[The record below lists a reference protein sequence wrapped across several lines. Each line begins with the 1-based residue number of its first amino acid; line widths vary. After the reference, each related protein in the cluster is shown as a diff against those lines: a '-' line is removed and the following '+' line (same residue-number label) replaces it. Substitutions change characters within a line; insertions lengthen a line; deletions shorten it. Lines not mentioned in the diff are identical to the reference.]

1 MYEYFFC
8 ASSGT
13 NNSVG
18 AAVPER
24 SEVSLIFYLNP
35 PEQVEESDVMPFE
48 NVINSY
54 PNERIDPV
62 LLQQSAKTPVI
73 DAPSERGCASGQPAG
88 MKRSV
93 PARRAGPPVSFG

>member
-1 MYEYFFC
+1 MSPLNRSAPLYEYFFC

-62 LLQQSAKTPVI
+62 LLSRVRRRRSSMPLRNGDVRRV
-73 DAPSERGCASGQPAG
+73 SQPG
-88 MKRSV
+88 
-93 PARRAGPPVSFG
+93 